1 MQTRIVII
9 WWEIQK
15 KNKAITFG
23 GQRERIYTEPSRVER
38 IT

>member
-9 WWEIQK
+9 WWEIQ